1 MFLCELCVSLI
12 QILILITME
21 IKERKLQKFRVTL
34 YFTTSVDIDVYAEDE
49 DNAQQLVEDKIT
61 ATEYSNDTIG
71 FEISED
77 YLDSE
82 GNVEEMQIA
91 CVSVDS
97 YPSNVEMYGSP
108 DESDDITLYAKE
120 ETDWNDTDYVF
131 TSVESL
137 KDWYEEDSDEED
149 NDESDS

>member
-49 DNAQQLVEDKIT
+49 HDAQQLVEDKIT

-82 GNVEEMQIA
+82 GNVEEMKIA

-97 YPSNVEMYGSP
+97 YPSNTEMYGSP

-120 ETDWNDTDYVF
+120 ETDWSETDYVF

-137 KDWYEEDSDEED
+137 KDWYEEDNDE
-149 NDESDS
+149 DESDS